1 MLPPSP
7 ANACTGGSR
16 EPTGSPG
23 PRTGP
28 VSPGRQWRPPV
39 PRPDAGSVKVHH
51 LNCGT
56 MRPPLTPELVCHV
69 LLVEGPTGLVLVDSG
84 FGLEDVRDP
93 AGRLGSSRRLVRP
106 VLDPG
111 ETALRQV
118 EGLGFSPHDV
128 KAIVLTHFDSDH
140 VGGLADFPRATVHVT
155 SNELGAALTPRT
167 RTERHRYRPAQR
179 AHAPT
184 IIEHSPAAG
193 DSWRGFTAV
202 ELEGIA
208 PGIVLIALPGH
219 TRGHAAVAVDAGEQ
233 WVFHAGDAFYHHG
246 QVDGSGSAPAT
257 LRTMERAVAHDWDM
271 VQSNHARLAGM
282 YGGREP
288 GVLLVNSHDP
298 ALLEQA
304 QRASGG
310 RHARRT

>member
-1 MLPPSP
+1 
-7 ANACTGGSR
+7 
-16 EPTGSPG
+16 
-23 PRTGP
+23 
-28 VSPGRQWRPPV
+28 
-39 PRPDAGSVKVHH
+39 
-51 LNCGT
+51 

-69 LLVEGPTGLVLVDSG
+69 LLVETPTGVVLVDSG

-93 AGRLGSSRRLVRP
+93 SGRLGPARRLVRP
-106 VLDPG
+106 VLDPA

-155 SNELGAALTPRT
+155 SNELGAALNPRT
-167 RTERHRYRPAQR
+167 RTERHRYRTAQR
-179 AHAPT
+179 GHAPT
-184 IIEHSPAAG
+184 MIEHSPAAG
-193 DSWRGFTAV
+193 DSWWGFTAV

-219 TRGHAAVAVDAGEQ
+219 TRGHAAVAVDAGDH
-233 WVFHAGDAFYHHG
+233 WVLHAGDAFYHRG

-271 VQSNHARLAGM
+271 VQANHDRLAGL
-282 YGGREP
+282 YDGREP
-288 GVLLVNSHDP
+288 GVLVVNSHDP

-310 RHARRT
+310 KHARRT

>member
-1 MLPPSP
+1 M
-7 ANACTGGSR
+7 
-16 EPTGSPG
+16 
-23 PRTGP
+23 
-28 VSPGRQWRPPV
+28 
-39 PRPDAGSVKVHH
+39 
-51 LNCGT
+51 
-56 MRPPLTPELVCHV
+56 
-69 LLVEGPTGLVLVDSG
+69 
-84 FGLEDVRDP
+84 
-93 AGRLGSSRRLVRP
+93 
-106 VLDPG
+106 
-111 ETALRQV
+111 
-118 EGLGFSPHDV
+118 
-128 KAIVLTHFDSDH
+128 
-140 VGGLADFPRATVHVT
+140 
-155 SNELGAALTPRT
+155 
-167 RTERHRYRPAQR
+167 
-179 AHAPT
+179 
-184 IIEHSPAAG
+184 
-193 DSWRGFTAV
+193 

-271 VQSNHARLAGM
+271 VRANHVRLAGM